1 MDLKRNTKLT
11 KARHNILIQRFQY
24 SQRKTIVSVNTQI
37 NILFFSIVSNTLK
50 YNKENSGGN
59 VKHFKIV
66 ARGTKVY
73 FSDSLKWHQDNGVF

>member
-1 MDLKRNTKLT
+1 M
-11 KARHNILIQRFQY
+11 
-24 SQRKTIVSVNTQI
+24 
-37 NILFFSIVSNTLK
+37 SNTLK

-73 FSDSLKWHQDNGVF
+73 FSGSLKWHQDNGVFELS

>member
-50 YNKENSGGN
+50 YKKENSGGN

-73 FSDSLKWHQDNGVF
+73 FSGSLKWHQDNGVF